1 MKHIRQLSAIIERE
15 GSGYVGLCP
24 ELDMASQRD
33 TIESA
38 RSNLQEVVE
47 LFFERRT
54 QPKSNDGVLSA
65 PAPGTENR
73 N

>member
-47 LFFERRT
+47 LFERRT
-54 QPKSNDGVLSA
+54 QPKSNDGFLSA